1 VPLIFAAARREAYPW
16 EAGALARLCS
26 NGAAAREVFDDAAGE
41 IREAM
46 SDELLATV
54 PWVMANG
61 ALYTDGAWQERII
74 YGTLGAAEAAEY
86 VDSAA
91 SAVLARARGAL
102 DDCACTPLF

>member
-1 VPLIFAAARREAYPW
+1 VPLIFAAARREAHPW

-61 ALYTDGAWQERII
+61 ALYTDAAWQERIV

-86 VDSAA
+86 VDTALHQLCW
-91 SAVLARARGAL
+91 LARAAR
-102 DDCACTPLF
+102 